1 MNDYI
6 VTQQDIE
13 LLTQSNKTLY
23 YKLEL
28 LNENFQVVD
37 FLEGNLISDN
47 ISISADSDVRRT
59 YTCELVVTDSSF
71 ILDRESKIWFNK
83 KVRPYIGVLHHR
95 TNQILWYLLGTFLY
109 TDLNYS
115 YDAVS
120 KTLSLTCLDMMCL
133 LNDSR
138 SGQIP
143 DYKRTILKGT
153 SARAVII
160 SLLEG
165 LGITRYFIEFN
176 INNNVL
182 STFSIPYDMV
192 YNAGSNVYTMIK
204 DIVSLYPG
212 TQMYFSLDGT
222 FIINAIPTKENEINI
237 LTDDIIQPILINEQL
252 TTFLSNVYNHVK
264 IYGKIN
270 EPDYYT
276 KDVNVSDNVY
286 NASLVVTKLDEDTN
300 ETIEVEYA
308 EYENFDIFALKIP
321 ETNKVNQRLSINNLE
336 SKLIVNSDDSVLEI
350 GYLEANVDYVF
361 RYRVESDDFLFLGQY
376 QVYGEAYL
384 TNNTNDTN
392 EYAVISQDND
402 FSVEKI
408 GNILKVFTGGDYD
421 LIYTNRLAEMR
432 ARYELYNCT
441 NKQNSLSITTMFIPW
456 LDVNMK
462 VQFTSNLIKGT
473 HEYLITNIS
482 CDYSSGQMSI
492 NLNRYYPEYL
502 IERNFIERK

>member
-13 LLTQSNKTLY
+13 LLTQSNKTLH

-143 DYKRTILKGT
+143 DYQRTILKGT
-153 SARAVII
+153 NARAVII

-165 LGITRYFIEFN
+165 VGITRYFIEFN

-502 IERNFIERK
+502 IERN